1 LDIIVCIKQVP
12 DPDAP
17 ADTFKIDREQKRVI
31 PPPNVDP
38 VITLYDEHA
47 IEAALQLKEQHGGKV
62 TVLSMGPDSVQRA
75 IKQAMAMGAD
85 EGYHLNDEA
94 FRHADAYM
102 TAYTLAQGIKKI
114 GHFDLILCGRQASD
128 WDQGQVGVGIAELLG
143 ISSITLI
150 QKIEIRDQHL
160 RVERLVE
167 GGYEVLETVMPA
179 LLTISSEIN
188 KPRYPTLKGI
198 MAAGRK
204 KVPVWGAT
212 DIGVEPT
219 QIGSPSVLMELRDL
233 YIPKHEGKCEMID
246 GDTPEEIA
254 EKLAR
259 RLREAKVI

>member
-1 LDIIVCIKQVP
+1 MDIIVCIKQVP

-17 ADTFKIDREQKRVI
+17 ADTFKVDRERKKVL

-62 TVLSMGPDSVQRA
+62 TVISMGPDSVQRA

-85 EGYHLNDEA
+85 EGYHLNDEV
-94 FRHADAYM
+94 FLDGDAYT
-102 TAYTLAQGIKKI
+102 TAYVLAQGIKKI

-128 WDQGQVGVGIAELLG
+128 WDQGQVGVGIAEFLG
-143 ISSITLI
+143 IPSITLI
-150 QKIEIRDQHL
+150 QKIEVTGQHL

-167 GGYEVLETVMPA
+167 GGYEVIETSLPA
-179 LLTISSEIN
+179 LLTVSSEIN

-204 KVPVWGAT
+204 KVPIWTAA
-212 DIGVEPT
+212 DIGVERT
-219 QIGSPSVLMELRDL
+219 QVGAQGALMELRDL
-233 YIPKHEGKCEMID
+233 YIPKHEGKCELIE
-246 GDTPEEIA
+246 GETPQEIA
-254 EKLAR
+254 EKLAL
-259 RLREAKVI
+259 RLREAKII

>member
-1 LDIIVCIKQVP
+1 MDIIVCIKQVP

-75 IKQAMAMGAD
+75 IKQALAMGAD

-94 FRHADAYM
+94 FLDADAYT
-102 TAYTLAQGIKKI
+102 TAYALAQAIKKL
-114 GHFDLILCGRQASD
+114 GRFDLILCGRQASD
-128 WDQGQVGVGIAELLG
+128 WDQGQVGVGIAEFLG
-143 ISSITLI
+143 IPSITLVVKAEV
-150 QKIEIRDQHL
+150 QDSGL

-167 GGYEVLETVMPA
+167 GGYEVIETSLPA
-179 LLTISSEIN
+179 LLTVSSEMN

-204 KVPVWGAT
+204 KVPVWGASDLGIDT
-212 DIGVEPT
+212 T
-219 QIGSPSVLMELRDL
+219 QVGAQAALMELRDL
-233 YIPKHEGKCEMID
+233 YIPQHEGQCEFIE
-246 GDTPEEIA
+246 GETPEEIV
-254 EKLAR
+254 ENLAR
-259 RLREAKVI
+259 RLREAKII